1 MGVFFYVYS
10 YYILEEYLDADHD
23 LDHAFVNDL
32 DPDHDLDHDRD
43 PDLDPDHDLD
53 LDRDHDHDHDPD
65 PDPDPDPDDRMIVK
79 DFLCMFI
86 SFPGSRS

>member
-1 MGVFFYVYS
+1 MRVFFYVYS

-32 DPDHDLDHDRD
+32 DPHLDHDH
-43 PDLDPDHDLD
+43 DLDPDHDLD